1 MRIITVVGARPQF
14 VKAGMVSKALRST
27 PEIEETIVHTGQ
39 HYDRNMSQVF
49 FAELDI
55 PAPAYDLGIGSG
67 THGSQT
73 GRMLEEIE
81 NVLLQE
87 KPDWVVVY
95 GDTNST
101 LAGALA
107 AAKLNIPLAH
117 VEAGLR
123 SFNRKMPEEKNR
135 VVTDHVSDLLFA
147 PTSSALANLA
157 REGIDHSGALL
168 VGDVMYDAALYYGDR
183 ASRQSKVLEQLNLRP
198 GQYILATVHRAEN
211 TNSEG
216 RLRIILSSLRR
227 VSHELPVVFPIHPRT
242 QKAMLKA
249 EGCSALANGIQ
260 FTEPVSYLDMA
271 MLEKNARVIVTDSGG
286 IQKEAFFFCVPCIT
300 LRGETEWQE
309 LIDMGWNRLAPPT
322 DQVNLE
328 SALKLALGE
337 TPTRTRNPYGDGHSA
352 ERIVRHL
359 LEWGSHK
366 AASSSCIVPEPAVP

>member
-1 MRIITVVGARPQF
+1 VVGARPQF
-14 VKAGMVSKALRST
+14 VKAGMVSKALRCT

-67 THGSQT
+67 THGRQT

-81 NVLLQE
+81 KILLQE

-135 VVTDHVSDLLFA
+135 VLTDHVSDLLFA

-168 VGDVMYDAALYYGDR
+168 VGDVMYDASLYYGDK
-183 ASRQSKVLEQLNLRP
+183 ASRQSRVLEQLDIRP
-198 GQYILATVHRAEN
+198 RQYILATVHRAEN
-211 TNSEG
+211 TNCED
-216 RLRIILSSLRR
+216 RLRTILTSLRG
-227 VSHELPVVFPIHPRT
+227 VSRDIPVVFPIHPRT
-242 QKAMLKA
+242 HKAMLKA
-249 EGCSALANGIQ
+249 EGCTALANGIQ

-322 DQVNLE
+322 DPANLE
-328 SALKLALGE
+328 SALKLALVE
-337 TPTRTRNPYGDGHSA
+337 TPTSTGNPYGDGHSA

-366 AASSSCIVPEPAVP
+366 AASSSWVVPEPAVS

>member
-1 MRIITVVGARPQF
+1 VVGARPQF
-14 VKAGMVSKALRST
+14 VKAGMVSRALRCR
-27 PEIEETIVHTGQ
+27 PEIEESIVHTGQ

-55 PAPAYDLGIGSG
+55 PAPAYELGIGSG

-81 NVLLQE
+81 KVLLQE
-87 KPDWVVVY
+87 RPDWVVVY

-123 SFNRKMPEEKNR
+123 SFNRTMPEEKNR
-135 VVTDHVSDLLFA
+135 VLTDHVSDLLFA
-147 PTSSALANLA
+147 PTSLALANLA
-157 REGIDHSGALL
+157 REGLDHSGALL

-183 ASRQSKVLEQLNLRP
+183 AGRQSRVLEQLKIRP

-211 TNSEG
+211 TNSEE
-216 RLRIILSSLRR
+216 RLRTILTGLRR
-227 VSHELPVVFPIHPRT
+227 ISHDIPVVFPIHPRT
-242 QKAMLKA
+242 QKAMLEA
-249 EGCSALANGIQ
+249 EGCTDLANGIQ

-271 MLEKNARVIVTDSGG
+271 MLEKNARAIVTDSGG
-286 IQKEAFFFCVPCIT
+286 MQKEAFFFCVPCIT

-322 DQVNLE
+322 DPANLQ
-328 SALKLALGE
+328 SALELALVK
-337 TPTRTRNPYGDGHSA
+337 TPTSTGNPYGDGHSA
-352 ERIVRHL
+352 ERIVNHL
-359 LEWGSHK
+359 LEWGPHK
-366 AASSSCIVPEPAVP
+366 PASSSCVVPEPAVS

>member
-1 MRIITVVGARPQF
+1 MTVVGARPQF
-14 VKAGMVSKALRST
+14 VKAGMVSKALRSR
-27 PEIEETIVHTGQ
+27 PEIEESIVHTGQ

-55 PAPAYDLGIGSG
+55 PAPAYELGIGSG

-81 NVLLQE
+81 KVLLQE

-107 AAKLNIPLAH
+107 AAKLNIPVAH

-123 SFNRKMPEEKNR
+123 SFNRKMPEETNR
-135 VVTDHVSDLLFA
+135 VLTDHVSDLLFA

-183 ASRQSKVLEQLNLRP
+183 AGRQSRVLEQLKIRS

-211 TNSEG
+211 TNSED
-216 RLRIILSSLRR
+216 RLRTILTSLRR
-227 VSHELPVVFPIHPRT
+227 VSHDIPVVFPIHPRT
-242 QKAMLKA
+242 QKAMVEA
-249 EGCSALANGIQ
+249 EGCIALANGIQ

-271 MLEKNARVIVTDSGG
+271 MLEKNARVVVTDSGG
-286 IQKEAFFFCVPCIT
+286 IQKEAFFFRVPCIT

-309 LIDMGWNRLAPPT
+309 LIDLGWNRLAPPT
-322 DQVNLE
+322 DPASLE
-328 SALKLALGE
+328 SALELALAK
-337 TPTRTRNPYGDGHSA
+337 TPTSTSNPYGDGHSA

-359 LEWGSHK
+359 LEWGPHK
-366 AASSSCIVPEPAVP
+366 AASSSCVVPEPAVS